1 MNIKKLSDD
10 VSVSPQINIEDCTE
24 ILKMGFKSIICN
36 RPDGECE
43 TQPSFSS
50 INEQAHELGILTYY
64 LPVISGAITEEN
76 KQEFEFAL
84 SKLPK
89 PILAYCR
96 TGTRSGILYSMVSEN
111 SEGERL

>member
-10 VSVSPQINIEDCTE
+10 VSVSPQLSVEDCTE

-36 RPDGECE
+36 RPDGECG

-64 LPVISGAITEEN
+64 LPVISGDITEEN
-76 KQEFEFAL
+76 RQEFEFAL
-84 SKLPK
+84 SNLPK
-89 PILAYCR
+89 PIIAYCR

-111 SEGERL
+111 NEGERL